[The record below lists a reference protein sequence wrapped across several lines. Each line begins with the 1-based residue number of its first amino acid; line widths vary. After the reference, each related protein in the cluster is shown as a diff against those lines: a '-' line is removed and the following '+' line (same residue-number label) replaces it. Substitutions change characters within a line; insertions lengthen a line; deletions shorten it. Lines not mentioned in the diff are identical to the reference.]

1 MLKGTA
7 LKAIEMIVVLA
18 VPAIGGDRRCADCH
32 PKEVQGY
39 RQSAMAHSLSEVTP
53 QPEGSFEHALSKTRF
68 SIRSNPS
75 GVLQLDPL
83 LQQAVELLSSLYRDQ
98 DESAKAAG
106 LMAQYR
112 REMGFAP
119 AR

>member
-1 MLKGTA
+1 
-7 LKAIEMIVVLA
+7 
-18 VPAIGGDRRCADCH
+18 
-32 PKEVQGY
+32 
-39 RQSAMAHSLSEVTP
+39 MAHSLSEVTP
-53 QPEGSFEHALSKTRF
+53 QPEGSFEHALSMTRF

-112 REMGFAP
+112 REMGFVP